1 MSNTMNEMNVIKNV
15 VDESN
20 TSVFDAETVVLTN
33 KLSNKE
39 SEMNVF
45 LYWCLKECCNNGII
59 DEGVLKSVTDYLLHQ
74 SLNAQCDFHSNFKE
88 NLKVIRLDFQ
98 RTVFPDSSSGSGGAA
113 AAAGKKNKV
122 VAAKKRKSKNTDS
135 VENTNTDVDA
145 VADTDTNIVKTKKV
159 YKPRKSKKKTET
171 EKEVSPTVLSVNGD
185 GSSGSNGADF
195 VQTAIVAAS
204 VSDREFIAMLAEQGT
219 RCECISG
226 GGGDG
231 GDGGDGGPTGNL
243 ETGNLET
250 GNMETGNM
258 IVDESEI
265 SQCEDR
271 FEPLLLTNEL
281 LEETYDGDEDG
292 DGDELNSDD
301 IDDLIGM
308 VTTMEIQGGGGG
320 VGGVGDD
327 EDSEIRIEIVSNEV
341 VVDTETKPKKRRIS
355 KKEKHNGVGAEVVA
369 VVENVELRFEEW
381 FTEHFGLHE
390 SVSFVDKSIH
400 ISALRAEFMEES
412 GLKITV
418 AICYSVVQRIAGFR
432 DKTNKKLSSGVF
444 SSDGKTFIQGW
455 CKAG

>member
-1 MSNTMNEMNVIKNV
+1 MNEMNMIKKV

-20 TSVFDAETVVLTN
+20 TSVFDAETVVLSN

-98 RTVFPDSSSGSGGAA
+98 RTVFPDSSSGCGGA

-145 VADTDTNIVKTKKV
+145 AAAETDTNIVKTKKV

-185 GSSGSNGADF
+185 GSSGSSGADF

-204 VSDREFIAMLAEQGT
+204 VSDREFIALLAEQGT

-231 GDGGDGGPTGNL
+231 GPTCNL
-243 ETGNLET
+243 
-250 GNMETGNM
+250 ETGNM

-292 DGDELNSDD
+292 DELNSDD

-308 VTTMEIQGGGGG
+308 VTTMEIQGVGGGG
-320 VGGVGDD
+320 DVGGDVGGVGVGDGDGGDD

-418 AICYSVVQRIAGFR
+418 AICCSVVQHIAGFR

-455 CKAG
+455 CKGV